1 MKKIIRLTESDLTRI
16 IKRVISEKAEKT
28 VELDTVTVRAKVKD
42 YIIRLKKPTS
52 DGFGKLHYI
61 IKTGELLGDGK
72 EDEVIATIQSNLSR
86 EQVIQ
91 WLEKNRIKVL
101 K

>member
-1 MKKIIRLTESDLTRI
+1 MVANKNVIACTC
-16 IKRVISEKAEKT
+16 VIST
-28 VELDTVTVRAKVKD
+28 VFSMPPTTPKSV
-42 YIIRLKKPTS
+42 KKPTS

-61 IKTGELLGDGK
+61 KKTGELLGDGK
-72 EDEVIATIQSNLSR
+72 EDEVIATIQSNLSK

>member
-16 IKRVISEKAEKT
+16 IKRVISEKVEKT
-28 VELDTVTVRAKVKD
+28 TEFDGV
-42 YIIRLKKPTS
+42 IITPPYFIIKLKKPTS

-61 IKTGELLGDGK
+61 IETGELLGDGK
-72 EDEVIATIQSNLSR
+72 EDEVIATIQSNLSK

>member
-28 VELDTVTVRAKVKD
+28 VELDTVTVRAKD